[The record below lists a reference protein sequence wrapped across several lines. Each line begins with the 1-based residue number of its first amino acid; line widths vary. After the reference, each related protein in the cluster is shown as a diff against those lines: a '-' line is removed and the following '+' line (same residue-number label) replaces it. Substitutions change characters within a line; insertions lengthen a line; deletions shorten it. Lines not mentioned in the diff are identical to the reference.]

1 MGDRWINPKPHVTI
15 GRIARVRP
23 QKRRAI
29 ARKLPWSRMTAD
41 QRAAAVA
48 AIKGMP
54 NAD

>member
-1 MGDRWINPKPHVTI
+1 MSLHRNLKSKPYATI

-29 ARKLPWSRMTAD
+29 ARKLPWSRMTTD

-48 AIKGMP
+48 AIKGMSQC
-54 NAD
+54 